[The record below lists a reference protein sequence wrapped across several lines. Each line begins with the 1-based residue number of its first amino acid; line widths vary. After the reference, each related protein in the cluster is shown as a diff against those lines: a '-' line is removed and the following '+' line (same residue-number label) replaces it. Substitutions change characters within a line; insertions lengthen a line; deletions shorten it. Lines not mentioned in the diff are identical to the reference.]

1 MKPPPRK
8 RTKPDR
14 QLTPDP
20 PPTKK
25 PVRWQRSELKNVL
38 KALQILY
45 RKSAGNRDI
54 DYAYL
59 QKHVRTRSITE
70 FQTLVDFLKDNILSL
85 VSLKLKKRRF
95 QEQSVRKPIDMWTEM
110 ASVIAGR
117 REEAIT
123 SAFSQMLMVSSTE
136 PCTLRN
142 SDPPQTLPVRPIK
155 VERPG
160 TSTTCPVLLLKTPG
174 PAQGPGIRPNRTQAV
189 SVLNGQPHLST
200 TAGTSAASTPTPQ
213 SASTPSPA
221 VKILVAP
228 APSPQP
234 ASRTSSPVPGTP
246 GSGSA
251 APVKTQ
257 NVDSSLIQTT
267 QLPSAQSPTTIS
279 ASSPSAP
286 PSSGPHAALS
296 SSATGQAPVPS
307 TAPPSSAAT
316 HLFSSPPAACYAKFG
331 CTSKS
336 TTKNNPRVFGAMG
349 AVDFEKIYCYLS
361 SIHQPKN
368 DCHLTP
374 MESAIMLDLLMSLP
388 EELPLLD
395 CKKLHKRL
403 IQMYKFL
410 SCTADSKMAQQ
421 MFEELKEGL
430 CAGGDEQ
437 ANREQSPAQAGGGK
451 NPQPDEAESQSSG
464 STDAPGQ
471 SGDWVLCPPLN
482 PFMVPLKLL
491 MRK

>member
-1 MKPPPRK
+1 M
-8 RTKPDR
+8 
-14 QLTPDP
+14 
-20 PPTKK
+20 
-25 PVRWQRSELKNVL
+25 S
-38 KALQILY
+38 
-45 RKSAGNRDI
+45 
-54 DYAYL
+54 
-59 QKHVRTRSITE
+59 
-70 FQTLVDFLKDNILSL
+70 SL
-85 VSLKLKKRRF
+85 L
-95 QEQSVRKPIDMWTEM
+95 
-110 ASVIAGR
+110 
-117 REEAIT
+117 
-123 SAFSQMLMVSSTE
+123 
-136 PCTLRN
+136 
-142 SDPPQTLPVRPIK
+142 

-374 MESAIMLDLLMSLP
+374 MGESDNSSLFITCIQYNRS
-388 EELPLLD
+388 PLLSNTH
-395 CKKLHKRL
+395 CNCPCFHYCLHLR
-403 IQMYKFL
+403 
-410 SCTADSKMAQQ
+410 
-421 MFEELKEGL
+421 
-430 CAGGDEQ
+430 
-437 ANREQSPAQAGGGK
+437 
-451 NPQPDEAESQSSG
+451 
-464 STDAPGQ
+464 
-471 SGDWVLCPPLN
+471 
-482 PFMVPLKLL
+482 
-491 MRK
+491 

>member
-221 VKILVAP
+221 
-228 APSPQP
+228 
-234 ASRTSSPVPGTP
+234 
-246 GSGSA
+246 
-251 APVKTQ
+251 
-257 NVDSSLIQTT
+257 
-267 QLPSAQSPTTIS
+267 LPSAQSPTTIS

>member
-221 VKILVAP
+221 
-228 APSPQP
+228 
-234 ASRTSSPVPGTP
+234 
-246 GSGSA
+246 
-251 APVKTQ
+251 
-257 NVDSSLIQTT
+257 
-267 QLPSAQSPTTIS
+267 LPSAQSPTTIS

-403 IQMYKFL
+403 IQISACRKQRLFCEMYKFL